1 MGKQSCACQKH
12 DGNFEYRENTVI
24 QTKSVSREVY
34 VALIEERRPV
44 TRPNSFIY
52 TLFGDFVHRDP
63 TSHEE
68 LWVGGLIRLMGEFG
82 LSEQAVRQ
90 AVSRMSRQGWLV
102 GRKHGNRSYYSLTD
116 RGRRRVEAISP
127 RIYGPVV
134 EWDGRWR
141 MLTYSIAESNREGRD
156 GLRKDLT
163 VLGWAPLSASTWL
176 TPNDALEGARNA
188 AEANGVLENVDLFTG
203 EYFGPHTDRELLE
216 TCWDLPAIAEQ
227 YRGFIAHY
235 EPRLQ
240 NERARG
246 ALDEGEAFV
255 ERMWLVHDYRKF
267 TYVDPGLPSTLL
279 PAHWPGTVAA
289 ALFREYY
296 ALISA
301 KAERHFRKARE

>member
-1 MGKQSCACQKH
+1 M
-12 DGNFEYRENTVI
+12 TV
-24 QTKSVSREVY
+24 SLSR
-34 VALIEERRPV
+34 RQV

-63 TSHEE
+63 TCHDE

-90 AVSRMSRQGWLV
+90 AVSRMSRQGWLTAA
-102 GRKHGNRSYYSLTD
+102 RRGNRSYYAMTD

-127 RIYGPVV
+127 RIYGPIV

-163 VLGWAPLSASTWL
+163 VLGWAPLSASTWISPRDSL
-176 TPNDALEGARNA
+176 DGARAA
-188 AEANGVLENVDLFTG
+188 AEANGVIDNVDFFVG
-203 EYFGPHTDRELLE
+203 EYIGPRSDRELLE
-216 TCWDLPAIAEQ
+216 RGWDLSAIAAQ
-227 YRGFIAHY
+227 YREFIARY

-240 NERARG
+240 NERSHNGMR
-246 ALDEGEAFV
+246 DDEAFV
-255 ERMWLVHDYRKF
+255 ERMWLVHDFRKF
-267 TYVDPGLPSTLL
+267 AYVDPGLPSTLL
-279 PAHWPGTVAA
+279 PAHWPGTSAS

-296 ALISA
+296 AAISN
-301 KAERHFRKARE
+301 KAENFFRAARE

>member
-1 MGKQSCACQKH
+1 M
-12 DGNFEYRENTVI
+12 
-24 QTKSVSREVY
+24 
-34 VALIEERRPV
+34 ALASERRAV

-63 TSHEE
+63 TANHE

-82 LSEQAVRQ
+82 ITEAAVRQ
-90 AVSRMSRQGWLV
+90 AVSRMSRQGWLAAAK
-102 GRKHGNRSYYSLTD
+102 RGNRSFYVLTE

-141 MLTYSIAESNREGRD
+141 MLTYSVAESRREGRD

-176 TPNDALEGARNA
+176 SPNDALDVARTAADANA
-188 AEANGVLENVDLFTG
+188 VLENVDLFVG
-203 EYFGPHTDRELLE
+203 EYRGPHTDRELLE
-216 TCWDLPAIAEQ
+216 RCWDLPAIAEQ
-227 YRGFIAHY
+227 YREFIARY

-240 NERARG
+240 NERAHH
-246 ALDEGEAFV
+246 ALRDDEAFV

-279 PAHWPGTVAA
+279 PAHWPGSLAA

-296 ALISA
+296 ALISN
-301 KAERHFRKARE
+301 KAEYFFRHARE

>member
-1 MGKQSCACQKH
+1 MLAANG
-12 DGNFEYRENTVI
+12 G
-24 QTKSVSREVY
+24 EVKEQWLTL
-34 VALIEERRPV
+34 AAERRPV

-63 TSHEE
+63 TSNDEM
-68 LWVGGLIRLMGEFG
+68 WVGGLIRLMGEFG

-90 AVSRMSRQGWLV
+90 AVSRMSRQGWLAA
-102 GRKHGNRSYYSLTD
+102 RKRGNRSFYALTD

-141 MLTYSIAESNREGRD
+141 MLTYSVAESKREGRD

-176 TPNDALEGARNA
+176 SPHDALDLARNA
-188 AEANGVLENVDLFTG
+188 AESNGVLENVDLFTG

-216 TCWDLPAIAEQ
+216 QCWDLPAIAQQ
-227 YRGFIAHY
+227 YREFIARY

-240 NERARG
+240 HERSTQ
-246 ALDEGEAFV
+246 ALSDDETFV

-279 PAHWPGTVAA
+279 PAHWPGTAAA

-296 ALISA
+296 ALISG
-301 KAERHFRKARE
+301 KAERHFRTARD

>member
-1 MGKQSCACQKH
+1 MRQ
-12 DGNFEYRENTVI
+12 
-24 QTKSVSREVY
+24 
-34 VALIEERRPV
+34 V

-52 TLFGDFVHRDP
+52 TLFGDFVQRDP
-63 TSHEE
+63 AAPHE

-90 AVSRMSRQGWLV
+90 AVSRMSRQGWLRAQKR
-102 GRKHGNRSYYSLTD
+102 GSRSFYALTD

-141 MLTYSIAESNREGRD
+141 MLTYSVAEIKREGRD

-176 TPNDALEGARNA
+176 SPHDALDAARSA
-188 AEANGVLENVDLFTG
+188 AEANGVLENIDLFAG

-216 TCWDLPAIAEQ
+216 RCWDLPAIAAQ
-227 YRGFIAHY
+227 YRDFIARY

-240 NERARG
+240 NERANRG
-246 ALDEGEAFV
+246 MRDDEAFV

-279 PAHWPGTVAA
+279 PAHWPGTSAA

-296 ALISA
+296 ALISN
-301 KAERHFRKARE
+301 KAEYFFRHARENGAVR

>member
-1 MGKQSCACQKH
+1 LTLA
-12 DGNFEYRENTVI
+12 
-24 QTKSVSREVY
+24 
-34 VALIEERRPV
+34 AERRPV

-63 TSHEE
+63 TSNDEM
-68 LWVGGLIRLMGEFG
+68 WVGGLIRLMGEFG

-90 AVSRMSRQGWLV
+90 AVSRMSRQGWLAA
-102 GRKHGNRSYYSLTD
+102 RKRGNRSFYALTE
-116 RGRRRVEAISP
+116 RGRQRVEAISP

-141 MLTYSIAESNREGRD
+141 MLTYSVAESKREGRD

-176 TPNDALEGARNA
+176 SPHDALDLARNA
-188 AEANGVLENVDLFTG
+188 AESNGVLENVDLFTG

-216 TCWDLPAIAEQ
+216 RCWDLPAIAQQ
-227 YRGFIAHY
+227 YRQFIARY

-240 NERARG
+240 HERSPQ
-246 ALDEGEAFV
+246 ALSDDEAFV

-279 PAHWPGTVAA
+279 PAHWPGTAAA

-296 ALISA
+296 ALISG
-301 KAERHFRKARE
+301 KAERHFRTARD

>member
-1 MGKQSCACQKH
+1 MLAANCG
-12 DGNFEYRENTVI
+12 
-24 QTKSVSREVY
+24 EVKEQWLTL
-34 VALIEERRPV
+34 AAERRPV

-63 TSHEE
+63 TSNDEM
-68 LWVGGLIRLMGEFG
+68 WVGGLIRLMGEFG

-90 AVSRMSRQGWLV
+90 AVSRMSRQGWLAA
-102 GRKHGNRSYYSLTD
+102 RKRGNRSFYALTE
-116 RGRRRVEAISP
+116 RGRQRVEAISP

-141 MLTYSIAESNREGRD
+141 MLTYSVAESKREGRD

-176 TPNDALEGARNA
+176 SPHDALDLARNA
-188 AEANGVLENVDLFTG
+188 AESNGVLENVDLFTG

-216 TCWDLPAIAEQ
+216 RCWDLPAIAQQ
-227 YRGFIAHY
+227 YRQFIARY

-240 NERARG
+240 HERSTQ
-246 ALDEGEAFV
+246 ALSDDEAFV

-279 PAHWPGTVAA
+279 PAHWPGTAAA

-296 ALISA
+296 ALISG
-301 KAERHFRKARE
+301 KAERHFRTARD

>member
-1 MGKQSCACQKH
+1 MTAA
-12 DGNFEYRENTVI
+12 T
-24 QTKSVSREVY
+24 
-34 VALIEERRPV
+34 ERRTV

-63 TSHEE
+63 TSQDE

-82 LSEQAVRQ
+82 LSGQAVRQ
-90 AVSRMSRQGWLV
+90 AVSRMSRQGWLTS
-102 GRKHGNRSYYSLTD
+102 RRHGNRSFYALTD

-141 MLTYSIAESNREGRD
+141 MLTYSVPESKREGRD
-156 GLRKDLT
+156 GLRKDLA

-176 TPNDALEGARNA
+176 SPHDGLDTARSA
-188 AEANGVLENVDLFTG
+188 AEANGVLESVDVFVG

-216 TCWDLPAIAEQ
+216 RCWDLPAIAEQ
-227 YRGFIAHY
+227 YRDFIAYY

-240 NERARG
+240 NEHANH
-246 ALDEGEAFV
+246 ALRDEEAFV

-296 ALISA
+296 ALISE
-301 KAERHFRKARE
+301 KAEHHFRAARE